1 MAKDS
6 DGKPKMQIITLK
18 SQGAVNSTSLA
29 AVAAARSKIKP
40 NTSNIIDKTLDST
53 DTPQSLALEKQNG
66 PSNSGITCKPETME
80 TPVEGNL
87 LTGAL
92 GLRAIP
98 KVKYTGKR
106 GRPKKVQPGEVDPHA
121 DVRKEI
127 EQRLQKAAGIGQT
140 LVIESTGFDTLEE
153 QGLTPTKSSSHNLSS
168 GESTIPQRLTDPSS
182 EAEALS
188 HVASGIATSLGLAAN
203 STSEQNANE
212 QVMSNNS
219 SGQLINSRN
228 ESGSGPLAD
237 LEHFEGGQSQISNT
251 GDVTYQ
257 VISENH
263 IKTNVSQITKNNAS
277 KQEPNASKVKGLE
290 MDWEDDEEANDN

>member
-1 MAKDS
+1 MDS
-6 DGKPKMQIITLK
+6 
-18 SQGAVNSTSLA
+18 
-29 AVAAARSKIKP
+29 
-40 NTSNIIDKTLDST
+40 
-53 DTPQSLALEKQNG
+53 
-66 PSNSGITCKPETME
+66 
-80 TPVEGNL
+80 
-87 LTGAL
+87 
-92 GLRAIP
+92 
-98 KVKYTGKR
+98 
-106 GRPKKVQPGEVDPHA
+106 HA

-127 EQRLQKAAGIGQT
+127 DQSLQKAAGIGQT

-153 QGLTPTKSSSHNLSS
+153 QGLTPTKSTSHNLSS

-203 STSEQNANE
+203 STSEQNTNE
-212 QVMSNNS
+212 QVINNHS
-219 SGQLINSRN
+219 SGQLMTSRN

-237 LEHFEGGQSQISNT
+237 LEHFEGGQPQISNT